1 MNLVHPVCKIHAE
14 SRRMHLL
21 ENSFAKADQA
31 GWKPHCT
38 FPLFFPL
45 QNSYRKSNI
54 SWKHLC
60 WNRVIP
66 CTSKITSLTQTPM
79 MGTRRQSMRTPPS
92 LHAVSQQQCNKAA
105 TTSISLPLICG
116 SGTHTDT
123 GCQRS
128 VYVCGTPCKQLHKT
142 DVMHHVPAGGPK
154 NGKCSPCPQ
163 QGWLLVP

>member
-1 MNLVHPVCKIHAE
+1 MFRECVRIISEQEKKKKKLISSYEATHKDNAIKVMWHIHQRKWLAKIPNNLFTVKSSAAFLSVSFFLALIPCQAAMNGSIPMNLVHPVCKIHAE

-79 MGTRRQSMRTPPS
+79 MGTRR
-92 LHAVSQQQCNKAA
+92 
-105 TTSISLPLICG
+105 
-116 SGTHTDT
+116 
-123 GCQRS
+123 
-128 VYVCGTPCKQLHKT
+128 
-142 DVMHHVPAGGPK
+142 
-154 NGKCSPCPQ
+154 
-163 QGWLLVP
+163 